1 MNGFKFSL
9 LALAVAAATF
19 SMNVNASGVSSIK
32 PIGRYAHG
40 ANVTLTAKN
49 KIDTILGKAEIVAY
63 DKTTKRLFVV
73 NAVDGAIDVL
83 SITNPASPELVGTI
97 DIKNSIIGFDN
108 GSPNSVAAYNGLIA
122 VAVEAATKQD
132 AGVVAFYDAAD
143 LSFKKAVTAG
153 ALPDMVTFT
162 PDGKKV
168 VAANEGEPNSAY
180 TNDPEGTVSII
191 DLSAGLD
198 AATAT
203 NVGFSAFNKATLVA
217 KGVRIFGLNATAAQ
231 DIEPEYITVSKD
243 SKTAWVTLQENN
255 AIAEIDL
262 VTATVKGI
270 YPLGAKDHSL
280 AANTLDA
287 SDKDNAIAL
296 KQWPV
301 KGFYLPDAISSLN
314 IDGKTYLLT
323 ANEGDSRDYSGYSE
337 EKRVKNLTLDAAA
350 FPDPDGATLKE
361 DANLGRLKTTT
372 ANGDTDGDGDFDV
385 IYAFGARSFSIWDAS
400 TLADSNNTP
409 AFDSGNQFETHIKDH
424 PVFAELFNADG
435 LTNSADARSD
445 DKGVE
450 PEAVTVGK
458 VGSKYYAFV
467 GLERIGGIM
476 IYDVTTPT
484 TPTFVN
490 YVNNRNTS
498 AAFSDATELLVV
510 PPLSVGA
517 VPVLEALHS
526 SDVGDISPEGVTFIA
541 AEDSPNNTPLLVA
554 AHELSGT
561 TTIFQINSS
570 EVDAGGVT
578 AQASAGTIENMKVAS
593 ASAYPTGKPANTA
606 FDYGVT
612 SYNVTGLTS
621 GQEITMTL
629 TMPSAIPA
637 NSKLYK
643 ITSTGYTEIAG
654 ATISGNTVSFSITD
668 GGSLD
673 ADKTANGTIVDPV
686 GIGTSTATNPTN
698 NGGGGSLS
706 LFGLLALLLL
716 PLMRRFK

>member
-19 SMNVNASGVSSIK
+19 GMNANAGGVSDIK

-40 ANVTLTAKN
+40 ANVTLKSSG
-49 KIDTILGKAEIVAY
+49 KIDTIAGKAEIVAY

-83 SITNPASPELVGTI
+83 NITNPTSPELVGSI
-97 DIKNSIIGFDN
+97 DIKNSITGFYN

-122 VAVEAATKQD
+122 VAVEAETKQN
-132 AGVVAFYDAAD
+132 AGVIAFYDAAD
-143 LSFKKAVTAG
+143 LSFKKSVTAG
-153 ALPDMVTFT
+153 ALPDMVIFT

-168 VAANEGEPNSAY
+168 VSANEGEPNSTY
-180 TNDPEGTVSII
+180 TTDPEGSISI
-191 DLSAGLD
+191 VDLSAGLD
-198 AATAT
+198 SATVT
-203 NVGFSAFNKATLVA
+203 NVGFGAFDKPTLVA

-243 SKTAWVTLQENN
+243 SKTAWATLQENN

-262 VTATVKGI
+262 VSATVKGI
-270 YPLGAKDHSL
+270 YPLGTKDHSL

-287 SDKDNAIAL
+287 SDKDSATTL
-296 KQWPV
+296 KEWPV
-301 KGFYLPDAISSLN
+301 KGFYLPDAISNLHVN
-314 IDGKTYLLT
+314 GKTYVLT

-337 EKRVKNLTLDAAA
+337 EKRVKDLTLDVTA
-350 FPDPDGATLKE
+350 FPTGAILKQ
-361 DANLGRLKTTT
+361 DANLGRLKTTK

-385 IYAFGARSFSIWDAS
+385 IHAFGARSFSVWDTS
-400 TLADSNNTP
+400 TLTDTNNTP
-409 AFDSGNQFETHIKDH
+409 TFDSGNQFETKILEDST
-424 PVFAELFNADG
+424 FSNLFNADG
-435 LTNSADARSD
+435 LANTKDARSD

-484 TPTFVN
+484 ASTFVK

-498 AAFSDATELLVV
+498 AAFSDATELLLA

-517 VPVLEALHS
+517 VQVEETLAS
-526 SDVGDISPEGVTFIA
+526 TDVGDISPEGVTFIA

-561 TTIFQINSS
+561 TSIFQINSS
-570 EVDAGGVT
+570 EVDAGGIT
-578 AQASAGTIENMKVAS
+578 AQASAGTVENMKVES
-593 ASAYPTGKPANTA
+593 AGAYTTGKPANTA
-606 FDYGVT
+606 FEFGVT
-612 SYNVTGLTS
+612 SYKVTGLTA
-621 GQEITMTL
+621 GQKITMTL

-643 ITSTGYTEIAG
+643 ITSTGYIEIP
-654 ATISGNTVSFSITD
+654 ATIINGNTVSFSITD
-668 GGSLD
+668 GGTLD

-686 GIGTSTATNPTN
+686 GIGTTTATN
-698 NGGGGSLS
+698 NGGGGSLP
-706 LFGLLALLLL
+706 LFGLLVLLLL
-716 PLMRRFK
+716 PLVRRFK